1 MAADVEESAHLPGRV
16 ADDQDRV
23 FAHVGGEEIA
33 GLRDLALVAQEK
45 PATGEDP
52 LQLLLV
58 ELRLDE
64 DAATDQTLL
73 GVDQPEHVGFHRLA
87 PLLVLLAAAR
97 YATNSPRDARHES

>member
-1 MAADVEESAHLPGRV
+1 MAADVEKSADLALRV
-16 ADDQDRV
+16 TDDENRV
-23 FAHVGGEEIA
+23 LAHVSGKEVA

-73 GVDQPEHVGFHRLA
+73 GVDQPEHIGSHRLA
-87 PLLVLLAAAR
+87 PLLV
-97 YATNSPRDARHES
+97 